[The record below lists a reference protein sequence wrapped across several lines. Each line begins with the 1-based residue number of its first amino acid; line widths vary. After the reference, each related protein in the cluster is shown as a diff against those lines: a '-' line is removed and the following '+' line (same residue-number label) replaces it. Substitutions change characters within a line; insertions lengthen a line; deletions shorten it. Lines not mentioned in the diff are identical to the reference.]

1 MEPILHLQGVS
12 KMYGNQVAVADL
24 DIDVQ
29 PGEIFGFLG
38 PSGSGKTTT
47 IKMITNQLEA
57 TDGEVRVFGRSLPVR
72 ATSEFYRRFG
82 VLTDNSGLYQRLS
95 IEENLALYAKLY
107 DVPRQRIQDVLELV
121 NLQDARRRSVAKLSK
136 GMRQRT
142 VLART
147 LLHEPELLVLDEPT
161 SALDP
166 GNVQH
171 IHQGLRALNERGT
184 TIFLSTHD
192 MQEAET
198 LCDRVAFIHD
208 GRLQQVDTPKSLR
221 RRYSEGMI
229 QVELTN
235 GDVHTLANTPAYAKQ
250 LYEYMADERV
260 AAIHSQEPT
269 LGDIFVR
276 LTGRELV

>member
-208 GRLQQVDTPKSLR
+208 GRLQQVDTSKNLR

-250 LYEYMADERV
+250 LYEYMADDRV

>member
-1 MEPILHLQGVS
+1 MAPILHLHGVS
-12 KMYGNQVAVADL
+12 KLYGNKVAVDDL
-24 DIDVQ
+24 HMDVP

-47 IKMITNQLEA
+47 IKMITNQLAA
-57 TDGEVRVFGRSLPVR
+57 TDGEVRVFDQSLPVR
-72 ATSEFYRRFG
+72 ATSDFYRRFG
-82 VLTDNSGLYQRLS
+82 VLTDNSGLYQRLT

-107 DVPRQRIQDVLELV
+107 DVSKQRIDDVLKLV
-121 NLQDARRRSVAKLSK
+121 HLQDARGQTVAKLSK
-136 GMRQRT
+136 GMIQRT

-198 LCDRVAFIHD
+198 LCDRVAFIHE
-208 GRLQQVDTPKSLR
+208 GRLQQVDTPKNLR
-221 RRYSEGMI
+221 RRFSEGMI

-235 GDVHTLANTPAYAKQ
+235 GDIHTLANTPAYAKQ
-250 LYEYMADERV
+250 LYEYMAEKQI

-269 LGDIFVR
+269 LGEIFVR
-276 LTGRELV
+276 LTGKELV

>member
-107 DVPRQRIQDVLELV
+107 DVPGQRIQDVLELV

-198 LCDRVAFIHD
+198 LCARVAFIHD
-208 GRLQQVDTPKSLR
+208 GRLQQVDTPKNLR

>member
-12 KMYGNQVAVADL
+12 KMYGNQVAVNDL

-72 ATSEFYRRFG
+72 ATSDFYRRFG

-166 GNVQH
+166 GNMQH

-208 GRLQQVDTPKSLR
+208 GRLQQVDTPKNLR

-250 LYEYMADERV
+250 LYEYMAEERV

>member
-12 KMYGNQVAVADL
+12 KMYGNQVAVDDL
-24 DIDVQ
+24 HIDVQ

-47 IKMITNQLEA
+47 IKMITNQLAA
-57 TDGEVRVFGRSLPVR
+57 TDGEVRVFGQALPVR

-82 VLTDNSGLYQRLS
+82 VLTDNSSLYQRLT
-95 IEENLALYAKLY
+95 IEENLTLYAKLY
-107 DVPRQRIQDVLELV
+107 DVPKQRIQDVLELV

-198 LCDRVAFIHD
+198 LCDRVAFIHE
-208 GRLQQVDTPKSLR
+208 GHLQQIDTPKNLR

-235 GDVHTLANTPAYAKQ
+235 GDVHTLANTPAYASQ
-250 LYEYMADERV
+250 LYEYMAGEQV

-276 LTGRELV
+276 LTGKELV

>member
-1 MEPILHLQGVS
+1 MEPTLHLQGVS

-171 IHQGLRALNERGT
+171 IHQGLRALNEHGT

-198 LCDRVAFIHD
+198 LCDRVAFIYD
-208 GRLQQVDTPKSLR
+208 GRLQQVDTPKNLR